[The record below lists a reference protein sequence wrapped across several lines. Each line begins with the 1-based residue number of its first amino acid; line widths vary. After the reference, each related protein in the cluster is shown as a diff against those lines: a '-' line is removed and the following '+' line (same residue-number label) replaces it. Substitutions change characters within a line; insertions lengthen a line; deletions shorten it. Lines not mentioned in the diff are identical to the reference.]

1 MATNSTQ
8 NETPAWVAPVAAGG
22 YGLIGLI
29 VVVVFLFCAIRFWV
43 RKTDP
48 EWKLIYHFDRQV
60 AKIPKAV
67 KAAKKIEK
75 KRGQRTRWGEWTWAG
90 FTGILGRPEPQPAG
104 TDDNEAAGDRITRP
118 VLPVFVEPCDTA
130 AAEGRLEDVDCNGLV
145 VRWVP
150 VPRGHR
156 LAKKTK
162 KANALAEVV
171 GALKGKN

>member
-1 MATNSTQ
+1 M
-8 NETPAWVAPVAAGG
+8 
-22 YGLIGLI
+22 I
-29 VVVVFLFCAIRFWV
+29 C
-43 RKTDP
+43 
-48 EWKLIYHFDRQV
+48 
-60 AKIPKAV
+60 
-67 KAAKKIEK
+67 
-75 KRGQRTRWGEWTWAG
+75 
-90 FTGILGRPEPQPAG
+90 ILGRPEPQPAG

>member
-29 VVVVFLFCAIRFWV
+29 VL
-43 RKTDP
+43 
-48 EWKLIYHFDRQV
+48 
-60 AKIPKAV
+60 
-67 KAAKKIEK
+67 
-75 KRGQRTRWGEWTWAG
+75 
-90 FTGILGRPEPQPAG
+90 GILGRPEPQPAG